1 VCMKVK
7 YLSVCDCAVLGP
19 KRPGPLEGNNSCYI
33 AQSLKNAD
41 EICSSI
47 GTLSYY
53 ELVLL

>member
-1 VCMKVK
+1 MKVK